1 MNCEAYEFLLSEVES
16 HIDNDLYAL
25 KRSYGF
31 SKKTDFFFNVIK
43 NDIFPEFIKCLDD
56 FKIELYDFKIKNFL
70 GEKKGPVELSRKL
83 TLNAFSDVF
92 SNLSWSVKAGIK
104 KPFSKEKFSSSAF
117 DLKMNTLLGV
127 FRVGYDAYF
136 CASDPGARLIYEQ
149 LNQIY
154 EKLSKIK
161 KGIIFNCFQMQFKF
175 KQSWDASNCKEDY
188 QVELLDSIITYNS
201 NSDYDK
207 LLGVIF
213 PNNCVVSQDKKGLSG
228 LVNLQAIRS
237 KLMQILDANYNAL
250 VMFCVLS
257 NPDDF
262 FIFRVILSDLSFI
275 KESVKSY
282 ELSLSCIRNK
292 YYLEIKDNIKSK
304 DKIIKKYK
312 IIRSPKKSYYFEPQ
326 SRVNLVKQVHDSF
339 ISNEKLEIKCALN
352 DFKSKLLLNPWT
364 LNNNTYFLN
373 KDHVDRLILLN
384 LNFNKLTSE
393 DDTSLGS
400 QKDNFLNDISEF
412 LSSGIFKSDKQFDN
426 LLEPLRRLDKWFLN
440 RLGEYVSD
448 NAEKFYLLCDA
459 VSNLKKTSDALRSE
473 NNIVLSSNV
482 IFSTYKS
489 ELDNNL
495 KSLNNIL
502 YGIEDDFFNYKKVP
516 SDFSCVPKKSK
527 NKNKFKIKPSVI
539 LDTKDKISGVRD
551 IVTRINWIRGNFR
564 SNRFCESSY
573 AESGAL
579 IMEV

>member
-1 MNCEAYEFLLSEVES
+1 MNCEAYEVLLGEVAS

-25 KRSYGF
+25 KRSYRF
-31 SKKTDFFFNVIK
+31 SKKTDFFFNIIK
-43 NDIFPEFIKCLDD
+43 NDIFPEFVKCLDD

-92 SNLSWSVKAGIK
+92 SNLNWSVKAGIK
-104 KPFSKEKFSSSAF
+104 KPFSKEKLSSSAF

-127 FRVGYDAYF
+127 FRVCYDSYF
-136 CASDPGARLIYEQ
+136 CSSDPGARLIYEQ

-161 KGIIFNCFQMQFKF
+161 KGIVFNTFQMQFKF
-175 KQSWDASNCKEDY
+175 KQSWDASNFKEGY
-188 QVELLDSIITYNS
+188 QVELLDSIIKYNS
-201 NSDYDK
+201 NANSDK
-207 LLGVIF
+207 LLENIF
-213 PNNCVVSQDKKGLSG
+213 PHNCLVSEGKKGLSG
-228 LVNLQAIRS
+228 LVNVQAIRS
-237 KLMQILDANYNAL
+237 KLMQKLDANYSAF
-250 VMFCVLS
+250 VMFCVLN

-282 ELSLSCIRNK
+282 DKSLSCIRNK
-292 YYLEIKDNIKSK
+292 YYLEIKDNLKSK

-312 IIRSPKKSYYFEPQ
+312 IIRSPKKSDYFEPQ

-364 LNNNTYFLN
+364 LNNHTYFLN
-373 KDHVDRLILLN
+373 QDQVDRLVSLN
-384 LNFNKLTSE
+384 LNFSKLISE
-393 DDTSLGS
+393 ENISLDA
-400 QKDNFLNDISEF
+400 QKDNFLNDIFEF
-412 LSSGIFKSDKQFDN
+412 LASDIFKSDKQFDN
-426 LLEPLRRLDKWFLN
+426 LLEPLRRLDRWFLN
-440 RLGEYVSD
+440 RLSEYVSD
-448 NAEKFYLLCDA
+448 NTEKFYLLCGA

-495 KSLNNIL
+495 KYLREIL
-502 YGIEDDFFNYKKVP
+502 DGIEEDFFNYKKTS

-527 NKNKFKIKPSVI
+527 NKIKSQIKPSVI

-551 IVTRINWIRGNFR
+551 ILTRISWIRDNFR
-564 SNRFCESSY
+564 SNSYCESSY
-573 AESGAL
+573 AESGVL
-579 IMEV
+579 VMEV